1 MKLLEESLISYFLS
15 HQMKELQFV
24 LRKSVSVFWLFVKS
38 WGGILQNPALFL
50 CLELFY
56 VYKFYVDN

>member
-1 MKLLEESLISYFLS
+1 MANYGYAAFYGSLTETGKIS
-15 HQMKELQFV
+15 
-24 LRKSVSVFWLFVKS
+24 WLFVKS